1 MILFLKDK
9 YYWYKTH
16 KNLHSF
22 LFKFPEKKILM
33 YGYPKS
39 GNTWLRFLIY
49 NYFSLLKNNSL
60 NNTITYDTL
69 NRLQNNVLDRG
80 NTFIPDSDFPLLYRT
95 HKSYFRSYDLFDY
108 KIFIHRN
115 PMDTLISAYH
125 FYKNRDMPFSDE
137 KKSVR
142 RDMQDINFYVRYKL
156 DSWIKFYYISIKHS
170 DFAINY
176 SHLKSNPS
184 FLLSSLID
192 DIGWVKNDILIN
204 RSVFLSSFD
213 NIKKMGRENKQIYG
227 NGPKDGSFIG
237 EFTRSG
243 IEGQFKNDLDKDT
256 ILFVL
261 NKFPE
266 FKNVYPGIL

>member
-95 HKSYFRSYDLFDY
+95 HK
-108 KIFIHRN
+108 
-115 PMDTLISAYH
+115 
-125 FYKNRDMPFSDE
+125 
-137 KKSVR
+137 
-142 RDMQDINFYVRYKL
+142 
-156 DSWIKFYYISIKHS
+156 
-170 DFAINY
+170 
-176 SHLKSNPS
+176 
-184 FLLSSLID
+184 
-192 DIGWVKNDILIN
+192 
-204 RSVFLSSFD
+204 
-213 NIKKMGRENKQIYG
+213 
-227 NGPKDGSFIG
+227 
-237 EFTRSG
+237 
-243 IEGQFKNDLDKDT
+243 
-256 ILFVL
+256 
-261 NKFPE
+261 
-266 FKNVYPGIL
+266 